1 MCSAIL
7 IYTYM
12 HTIYMSVVLIYI
24 INFGGMANENNDILI
39 VIKMTILVIRISSL
53 STVSIC
59 TRLLYYPSAMVHL

>member
-24 INFGGMANENNDILI
+24 INFGCMANEYNNSDKNDNFGNKNIFI
-39 VIKMTILVIRISSL
+39 INGFD
-53 STVSIC
+53 
-59 TRLLYYPSAMVHL
+59 